1 MADKLLIRAYN
12 VELGD
17 CIYCRIPGARVAA
30 AGDHD
35 FHMLIDCGS
44 WGSFSALK
52 AAIEHLKTGLPDAGQ
67 GKKRLDLL
75 VVTHEH
81 KDHIAGFDADLFSGL
96 AIGNIWMS
104 AAMNREH
111 PQSQKTFAL
120 QDYAKRAMRGLAEL
134 NLDQSPE
141 IRDLIDVYAV
151 SNDDAVET
159 LQKTLPEA
167 NHIKPK
173 HVHAGDTAEGLDVQ
187 LRDTTIEVLGPEND
201 IDGYY
206 LGEDPDSSLRGLQD
220 TAAPFRPHAVAAGT
234 APAPEN
240 IGAADFRRLQS
251 RMMSNALA
259 FADEAGG
266 VVNNT
271 SVVLLVSWRGK
282 RLLFVGDAEWDKRFK
297 EGKKN
302 ASWNVMWHLRKAKLQ
317 QPLDFLK
324 IGHHGSI
331 NATPWNDAEDGKVTE
346 PSTILDAILPI
357 QRAHA
362 AKAVASTLRKNYQ
375 SIPSAAL
382 LVEIGKRVQN
392 SKSYEQTLSAEGV
405 KLKDLP
411 FFAAREKSWLGD
423 KQPVRTDFESLL
435 SEDNFVEVE
444 IDA

>member
-17 CIYCRIPGARVAA
+17 CIYCRIPGARIAQT
-30 AGDHD
+30 GDHD

-44 WGSFSALK
+44 WGSFAALK
-52 AAIEHLKTGLPDAGQ
+52 AAIEHLKTGLPDAGH

-81 KDHIAGFDADLFSGL
+81 KDHIAGFDADLFADLS
-96 AIGNIWMS
+96 IGNIWMS
-104 AAMNREH
+104 TAMNRDH

-120 QDYAKRAMRGLAEL
+120 QDYVKRSMRGLADL

-141 IRDLIDVYAV
+141 IRELIDVYAV

-167 NHIKPK
+167 NGIQPRY
-173 HVHAGDTAEGLDVQ
+173 VHAGDTAASLGVQ

-206 LGEDPDSSLRGLQD
+206 LGDAPDSSLRGLED
-220 TAAPFRPHAVAAGT
+220 TAMPFRPHAAAGAT
-234 APAPEN
+234 PIPEN
-240 IGAADFRRLQS
+240 IGIADFRRLQS

-259 FADEAGG
+259 FADEAGS

-271 SVVLLVSWRGK
+271 SVVLLVNWRDK
-282 RLLFVGDAEWDKRFK
+282 RLLFVGDAEWDTRFK

-302 ASWNVMWHLRKAKLQ
+302 ASWNVMWHLHKGKLQ
-317 QPLDFLK
+317 EPLDFLK

-346 PSTILDAILPI
+346 PSTILDAILPV
-357 QRAHA
+357 QRARS

-382 LVEIGKRVQN
+382 LVEIGKRVNN
-392 SKSYEQTLSAEGV
+392 SKAYEETLTAGGV

-411 FFAAREKSWLGD
+411 FFVAREKGWLGD
-423 KQPVRTDFESLL
+423 RQPVRTDFEALL

>member
-17 CIYCRIPGARVAA
+17 CIYCRIPNARADHG
-30 AGDHD
+30 GDRD
-35 FHMLIDCGS
+35 FHMLVDCGS
-44 WGSFSALK
+44 WGSFSGLK
-52 AAIEHLKTGLPDAGQ
+52 AAIDHLKEGLPDAGH

-81 KDHIAGFDADLFSGL
+81 KDHIAGFDADLFSDL
-96 AIGNIWMS
+96 SIGNIWMS
-104 AAMNREH
+104 AAMDRDH

-141 IRDLIDVYAV
+141 IRHLIDVYAV
-151 SNDDAVET
+151 SNDDALET

-167 NHIKPK
+167 NGIVPRY
-173 HVHAGDTAEGLDVQ
+173 VHAGDTAEDLGIR
-187 LRDTTIEVLGPEND
+187 LRETTIEVLGPEND

-206 LGEDPDSSLRGLQD
+206 LGEDPDSSLRGFEE
-220 TAAPFRPHAVAAGT
+220 TAIPFRSHAAAGD
-234 APAPEN
+234 APIPKN
-240 IGAADFRRLQS
+240 IGIADFRRLQS

-259 FADEAGG
+259 FADEAGS

-271 SVVLLVSWRGK
+271 SVVLLVTWRDK
-282 RLLFVGDAEWDKRFK
+282 RLLFVGDAEWDTRFK

-302 ASWNVMWHLRKAKLQ
+302 ASWNVMWHRRNEQLR

-331 NATPWNDAEDGKVTE
+331 NATPWNDAEDGKTTE
-346 PSTILDAILPI
+346 PSTILDAILPVE
-357 QRAHA
+357 RAHS

-392 SKSYEQTLSAEGV
+392 SRSYEDMLTAGGV
-405 KLKDLP
+405 KPKDLP
-411 FFAAREKSWLGD
+411 FFAAREKIWLGER
-423 KQPVRTDFESLL
+423 QPIRTDFESLL
-435 SEDNFVEVE
+435 SENNFVDVT